1 MVKTLPSKAGDTGSI
16 PSQGTKIPHAA
27 GQLSPS
33 AATAE
38 PTSSRVCALKL
49 ENLPPAR
56 KTQHSCPPNKENIQE
71 VSVLL
76 PARNTEHLPEG
87 HGEWSKRSTRPG
99 REVGVRLLKKFDFI
113 QQKGRMSFEE
123 GSKWHGWVCGSDLRA
138 RIKGTGSSKFVNTL
152 PIVRH
157 CFSSAGLCKPGV
169 QHVYLEAQP

>member
-1 MVKTLPSKAGDTGSI
+1 MRHPTKLKKTIIKIQTEDFTSGPVVKTLPSKAGDTGSI

-87 HGEWSKRSTRPG
+87 HGE
-99 REVGVRLLKKFDFI
+99 
-113 QQKGRMSFEE
+113 
-123 GSKWHGWVCGSDLRA
+123 
-138 RIKGTGSSKFVNTL
+138 
-152 PIVRH
+152 
-157 CFSSAGLCKPGV
+157 
-169 QHVYLEAQP
+169 